1 MTDRKPLTP
10 HWTDIAALRVIKER
24 GDKDHYVVASG
35 ITPSGTV
42 HVGNFREV
50 VTVAFVAKALADLG
64 KKVHFIYSWDNFD
77 TFRKVPKNL
86 PDQNAF
92 KPYLRQAIARI
103 PDPWGK
109 EASYAQGRIAEFER
123 ELAKVAIKPHF
134 IYQEKEYG
142 SGAYAKEIRHAL
154 ENRDKIRAILDRF
167 RSEPLAAD
175 WLPTSI
181 YCSQCKSD
189 QIESEKYLGA
199 WDYAYKCQ
207 HCGKEETVDI
217 RTTSNLK
224 LAWRIDWPMRWHH
237 EKVDF
242 EPGGKDHSSEGGSYD
257 TARHI
262 IHEVW
267 GESPPSYQQ
276 YDFVMIKGGAG
287 KMSSSSGELYTLSQV
302 LEVYEPI
309 LVRWIFASQRPNH
322 DFAIAFDE
330 DVIKNYDEF
339 DKNEALALG
348 KPETNDK
355 WALARRIYEMSC
367 LGSIPSSLPPRP
379 KFRVLC
385 SRLQICGGDLERTF
399 AKFYAHEYTSENKH
413 YFFERAQRAL
423 YWLNHYAPQDF
434 RYFLRNEKKQYDASS
449 KEAQVLGALRSLV
462 MELDLER
469 IEEKELNQSIWDRTI
484 KGTGSD
490 AKEVFRIIYL
500 ALIDR
505 EHGPR
510 LPSFLKEIGKERLLE
525 LI

>member
-1 MTDRKPLTP
+1 MTDRRPLTP

-24 GDKDHYVVASG
+24 GDKDNYVVASG

-86 PDQNAF
+86 PDQNSF
-92 KPYLRQAIARI
+92 KTYLRQAIARI

-109 EASYAQGRIAEFER
+109 ESSYAQGRIAEFEK
-123 ELAKVAIKPHF
+123 ELAMVGIQPHF
-134 IYQEKEYG
+134 IYQEKEYS
-142 SGAYAKEIRHAL
+142 SGTYAAEVRHAL

-167 RSEPLAAD
+167 RSEPLAED

-181 YCSQCKSD
+181 YCGQCKSD
-189 QIESEKYLGA
+189 HIESERYLGA

-207 HCGKEETVDI
+207 NCGKEETIDI
-217 RTTSNLK
+217 RTTGNLK

-262 IHEVW
+262 IREVW

-330 DVIKNYDEF
+330 DVFKNYDEF
-339 DKNEALALG
+339 DKNEALALSN
-348 KPETNDK
+348 PEANDK
-355 WALARRIYEMSC
+355 WTLARRIYEMSC
-367 LGSIPSSLPPRP
+367 LGPVPTSLVPRP

-399 AKFYAHEYTSENKH
+399 TKFYASEYTSENKH
-413 YFFERAQRAL
+413 YFFERAQRAQ
-423 YWLNHYAPQDF
+423 YWLTHCAPQEF
-434 RYFLRNEKKQYDASS
+434 RYFLRNEKKIYEASS
-449 KEAQVLGALRSLV
+449 KEARVLEALRLLV
-462 MELDLER
+462 TELDLEQ
-469 IEEKELNQSIWDRTI
+469 IEEKDLNQLIWDRTI
-484 KGTGSD
+484 KGTSSD